1 MQVKTILYCYLALL
15 TLIISS
21 TYAHSQITPPTTPTP
36 TTTPPTTSPTQPV
49 AKKMPNILLVH
60 GALADGSSWGG
71 VISLLQTAGYNVTA
85 VQQPLTSLPD
95 DIAKTKVALETL
107 PGPVVIVGHSF
118 GGYVISNAAYNASNV
133 AALVYVAAFGPDEG
147 ETALDLG
154 KNFTALPSNKLF
166 VPDSAGRVILSQP
179 NFVKY
184 FAPDVDKKKAMVM
197 AAVQGPSD
205 QGRFSWKSGPPA
217 WKQKPSWHVV
227 AGSDQII
234 QPELEM
240 FCAHR
245 MKSKKTVKVPGASH
259 AVMVSHPKVV
269 AAMIVVAAKA
279 VALN

>member
-21 TYAHSQITPPTTPTP
+21 TYAHSQITPPTT
-36 TTTPPTTSPTQPV
+36 SPIQPV

-118 GGYVISNAAYNASNV
+118 GGYVISNAAYNAPNV

-154 KNFTALPSNKLF
+154 KNFTVLPSNKLF

-227 AGSDQII
+227 AGGDQII

-240 FCAHR
+240 FCAQR